1 MSATSTCYLIVGVEL
16 EKLCDFVEE
25 SETYVVHDERTGKP
39 TNEKKVEKKAR
50 LVFKGNLADI
60 KLTWEED
67 YWGNWHWSGVYSEDL
82 EDLFEGL
89 DCESV
94 PGMDGV
100 RRGVVVGRTLLD
112 GAFESSL
119 ATTNID
125 ELLDTIAVV
134 KQSFED
140 LGFDVEPKIH
150 MIHHY
155 S

>member
-1 MSATSTCYLIVGVEL
+1 MSATSTCYLIIGVEL

-25 SETYVVHDERTGKP
+25 SDTYVVHDERTGKP
-39 TNEKKVEKKAR
+39 TGENKVDKKAR
-50 LVFKGNLADI
+50 LVFRGNLADI
-60 KLTWEED
+60 KLTWEKD
-67 YWGNWHWSGVYSEDL
+67 YWSDWHWEGVCSEEL

-89 DCESV
+89 DCKRV
-94 PGMDGV
+94 PDMNGV
-100 RRGVVVGRTLLD
+100 CGGRVVGRTLLD
-112 GAFESSL
+112 GRYDSSL
-119 ATTNID
+119 VTTDINK
-125 ELLDTIAVV
+125 LLDTIAVV